1 MNFGY
6 HPGVSARE
14 ENDQPEHLSKK
25 SDVSGMQPVSVK
37 GNISEMMFI
46 DILP

>member
-6 HPGVSARE
+6 HPEVSTRE
-14 ENDQPEHLSKK
+14 EHDQPEHLSKK

-37 GNISEMMFI
+37 GTISEMMFV
-46 DILP
+46 DIIR